1 MNKTAPK
8 AALAAAILSLSLALT
23 GCATTAAPHSDPNA
37 SHMSTGDEKM
47 SEQAAFAMMMIPH
60 HLQAIKM
67 SAYAKENAQDPQV
80 LELAK
85 QIYTAQAAE
94 IATMQGWLG
103 DIQVPDHTM
112 SDGMLTD
119 EQMTALADAKGA
131 DFDKLFLEGMTAHH
145 KGALVMA
152 TDFQNTDDP
161 ELKTLVTQILQVQ
174 TIELS
179 MMKLLAAK

>member
-1 MNKTAPK
+1 MNKTSSK
-8 AALAAAILSLSLALT
+8 AALAAAILTATLALT
-23 GCATTAAPHSDPNA
+23 GCAATSAPSSDPSS
-37 SHMSTGDEKM
+37 SHMSNGDEKLT
-47 SEQAAFAMMMIPH
+47 EKAGFAMMMIPH

-67 SAYAKENAQDPQV
+67 SAYAKENAKDPQV

-103 DIQVPDHTM
+103 DVEVPEHTM
-112 SDGMLTD
+112 SEGMLTD
-119 EQMTALADAKGA
+119 EQMTALAEAKGA
-131 DFDKLFLEGMTAHH
+131 DFDALFLEGMTAHH
-145 KGALVMA
+145 KGALTMA